1 MNDYNPLISIC
12 VPIYGVEQY
21 IRRCAISLFEQT
33 YSNIEYIFVNDCTPD
48 NSLVVLEGVMKQYPN
63 RKDQVR
69 IINHDHNRGLAAAR
83 NTAVNHAHGELIMH
97 VDSDDWIEKDM
108 IEKLVRKQQTD
119 NSDIVCCGYQREY
132 SNHFQAFFTPKVLSP
147 LEMTISSLRRV
158 VSFNIWGKLIRISLY
173 KKNHLKCIEGVNMGE
188 DWQIMP
194 KLYYNSS
201 NIDTVNESLYH
212 YNCINA
218 NSYSNNFSICNA
230 NQTWES
236 AKDLEVY
243 FNRNVECLEALREAK
258 LKIIND
264 HLLNA
269 SRIGDKKDYID
280 ILWKRYDAIKNKDVS
295 FLSFPYRMVFRIRNK
310 FFLTIF
316 SKIAYKIKNVWSTR
330 KGKLL
335 ITSLTNWKK
344 VHAAVKS

>member
-48 NSLVVLEGVMKQYPN
+48 NSLVILEGVMKQYPN

-69 IINHDHNRGLAAAR
+69 IINHNHNRGLAAAR

-108 IEKLVRKQQTD
+108 VEKLVRKQQAD

-132 SNHFQAFFTPKVLSP
+132 GGHFQVNSAPKSQSSR
-147 LEMTISSLRRV
+147 EMTLCSLRRKT
-158 VSFNIWGKLIRISLY
+158 SINIWSKLIRTSLY
-173 KKNHLKCIEGVNMGE
+173 IDNNLKCIEGIDMGE
-188 DWQIMP
+188 DWQITP
-194 KLYYNSS
+194 KLYFHAQIIST
-201 NIDTVNESLYH
+201 INEPLYH
-212 YNCINA
+212 YNCVNRD
-218 NSYSNNFSICNA
+218 SYTNNFSLCHA
-230 NQTWES
+230 EQTWKTVENLEIYFKGNAECQES
-236 AKDLEVY
+236 IRKAKI
-243 FNRNVECLEALREAK
+243 
-258 LKIIND
+258 KIINN

-269 SRIGDKKDYID
+269 SRVGNKGDYIN

-295 FLSFPYRMVFRIRNK
+295 FLPLSYRIVFRMRNK
-310 FFLTIF
+310 AILGVF
-316 SKIAYKIKNVWSTR
+316 SKITFILKHLYVLLFYKTG
-330 KGKLL
+330 KGPK
-335 ITSLTNWKK
+335 
-344 VHAAVKS
+344 